1 MTRVSIASLLFEIVC
16 DSLIINSDASFVLIG
31 MSSVVVPA
39 DALPPFGDNGQSMA
53 LVTAR
58 MGIKHKCNVYTSTAI
73 LQHGVFISMPR
84 WMRNAPHLKFMAK
97 LVAVSDLRGGVSPVR
112 HVCFERPVV
121 KDGKMQRYPRGGKIF
136 GTRDRICSYLA
147 EYIMMQSR
155 SPFDL
160 NCTSLYWC
168 NYNEANPD
176 VPMAVHP
183 YLDIDISAV
192 DASATAN
199 DVFPPVYAA
208 LQAMNEKLMTAA
220 SVERVRS
227 VIFHN
232 VRETSKGQCKWSF
245 HLHWPDFVLSGN
257 EEMRALAVQMKAICP
272 DVDIGVYANQN
283 QLMRL
288 PFCGKSNSGLSV
300 LRPVIPEKLDATT
313 WTLLPVETTNA
324 TTIASFINASCTCT
338 RFPAEFTSVVCTTV
352 ERPLLSVDNEP
363 VQSSNGWL
371 LPMSE
376 EIDHG
381 SNYRAWMTFW
391 VPILRQ
397 FVIPNFMAFRRRHAG
412 VLGVNCAAPTIDMFD
427 FSDIRRLREA
437 PTMFCIQATGDAFCE
452 YDNGRTPHY
461 HDVSSNSIS
470 YVINLNNGS
479 IAQFCNQCNIRPD
492 ERNWYNFIPKRSLSF
507 DIVESWRGSDDS
519 DSMVLP
525 KQSNGNQFFVRYFSE
540 TIVYVE
546 DIGIVMVYDDTT
558 GCWVRGR
565 RANQICAAK
574 YRQMNL
580 EYRQYRVARNCQL
593 KETAILRL
601 YDASPPLDAAFMEL
615 ETQRLMDKCAK
626 DNGSIGP
633 LWSLTLLQESDIIK
647 LLGTVDYV
655 NRVAMMEPSP
665 NVVPLREKQCI
676 DIYTWTEREIR
687 PEDYF
692 VSVLNA
698 NIINLNDDSI
708 ASFRAWQRQVCCG
721 DEEYITYKLR
731 IMGLSLTL
739 FNFDRSFYMPLG
751 PIGRNG
757 KSSECTLFNQVTMS
771 TQPARGCTI
780 SREYLTK
787 QGQDRKG
794 ANAADTVLM
803 DMANKTILV
812 ADECRDTAIDCALI
826 KTLVSGDTTSAR
838 NLYESERTNISP
850 RGCLWVITNK
860 TVKLDYTDTALVN
873 RLRVLPYKAQ
883 WVSNPSETCSKM
895 TDAFLRGWVFQDDPY
910 FKDRVLPSWNDAMAT
925 TCLYELH
932 KFFKTLVPDP
942 DNPDVPLKLSRI
954 PVPSAVRIATS
965 QLVQQEHPVLAFVAE
980 FMHKSG
986 ASDLRVCVPVNY
998 AFQNFQRY
1006 ARNSNSMKMKAMTI
1020 TQFKEA
1026 LGREHINVATTSDGM
1041 EVFKNYQL
1049 SREVPDMA
1057 RDNTMPMDGYS
1068 YCPPPVMGSPTRKR
1082 YRDNSE

>member
-1 MTRVSIASLLFEIVC
+1 
-16 DSLIINSDASFVLIG
+16 

-39 DALPPFGDNGQSMA
+39 DALPPFGDNGQSME
-53 LVTAR
+53 LVVSR
-58 MGIKHKCNVYTSTAI
+58 LNIRHNSNVYTSVDLLRYGIFVT
-73 LQHGVFISMPR
+73 MKR
-84 WMRNAPHLKFMAK
+84 WMKNALHLKFMHK
-97 LVAVSDLRGGVSPVR
+97 LVSVSDLRGGVSPVR
-112 HVCFERPVV
+112 HICFERPVM
-121 KDGKMQRYPRGGKIF
+121 KDGKTSRYPRGGKVF
-136 GTRDRICSYLA
+136 GTRDRICSFLA
-147 EYIMMQSR
+147 EYIMLQSK
-155 SPFDL
+155 SPFDPK
-160 NCTSLYWC
+160 CTSLYWC

-183 YLDIDISAV
+183 YLDIDINEVAI
-192 DASATAN
+192 SATVD

-208 LQAMNEKLMTAA
+208 MQAMNEKLMTAA
-220 SVERVRS
+220 SVDRSRS

-232 VRETSKGQCKWSF
+232 ARDTGNGQRKWSF
-245 HLHWPDFVLSGN
+245 HIHWPDFVVSGS
-257 EEMRALAVQMKAICP
+257 EEMRMLALQMKAICP
-272 DVDIGVYANQN
+272 HVDTGVYANQN

-288 PFCGKSNSGLSV
+288 PFCGKSNSVRSV
-300 LRPVIPEKLDATT
+300 LRPVTPVKSELGT
-313 WTLLPVETTNA
+313 WVLQPVEVTDA
-324 TTIASFINASCTCT
+324 ATIASFINASCTCT
-338 RFPAEFTSVVCTTV
+338 RFPNEYTSVVCTTV
-352 ERPLLSVDNEP
+352 DRPLLMVECDPEP
-363 VQSSNGWL
+363 SDSHWL
-371 LPMSE
+371 LPMNE

-391 VPILRQ
+391 IPILRQ
-397 FVIPNFMAFRRRHAG
+397 FVIPNFLVFRRRQAG

-427 FSDIRRLREA
+427 FSDIRRLRESPA
-437 PTMFCIQATGDAFCE
+437 KFCIQATGDAFCE
-452 YDNGRTPHY
+452 YDHGRTPHC

-470 YVINLNNGS
+470 YVIDLMNGS
-479 IAQFCNQCNIRPD
+479 IAQYCIQCHVQYTA
-492 ERNWYNFIPKRSLSF
+492 RNWYRFIPKRSLSF
-507 DIVESWRGSDDS
+507 DIVDCWRGVDDS
-519 DSMVLP
+519 DSIVLP

-540 TIVYVE
+540 TIVYVD
-546 DIGIVMVYDDTT
+546 DIGVVMVYDDTT

-574 YRQMNL
+574 LRQMNL
-580 EYRQYRVARNCQL
+580 EYRQYRVARNCQI

-601 YDASPPLDAAFMEL
+601 HDANPPLDATHLEI

-626 DNGSIGP
+626 DNGSIGS
-633 LWSLTLLQESDIIK
+633 LWQLTLLQESDIIK
-647 LLGTVDYV
+647 LLGTVEHA
-655 NRVAMMEPSP
+655 NRVAMMEPNP
-665 NVVPLREKQCI
+665 NVIPMRDKQCI
-676 DIYTWTEREIR
+676 DIFTWTEREIR
-687 PEDYF
+687 PDDYF

-698 NIINLNDDSI
+698 SIINLKDDSI
-708 ASFRAWQRQVCCG
+708 MNFRAWQTQVCCG
-721 DEEYITYKLR
+721 DEDYITYKLR

-803 DMANKTILV
+803 DMANKTILI

-883 WVSNPSETCSKM
+883 WVSSPSDTRSKM
-895 TDAFLRGWVFQDDPY
+895 TDTFLKGWVFQDDPY
-910 FKDRVLPSWNDAMAT
+910 FKDRVLPNWNDAMAT

-932 KFFKTLVPDP
+932 KFFKSLTPDP
-942 DNPDVPLKLSRI
+942 DNPNTPLKLSRI
-954 PVPSAVRIATS
+954 PVPAAVRHATS

-980 FMHKSG
+980 FMRKTNSTNLH
-986 ASDLRVCVPVNY
+986 RCVPVNH

-1006 ARNSNSMKMKAMTI
+1006 ARNSNSMKMKSMTI

-1026 LGREHINVATTSDGM
+1026 LGREHIDVATTSDGM
-1041 EVFKNYQL
+1041 EVFKNYRL

-1057 RDNTMPMDGYS
+1057 RDNTMPVDGYS
-1068 YCPPPVMGSPTRKR
+1068 YCPPPIMGSPTRKR